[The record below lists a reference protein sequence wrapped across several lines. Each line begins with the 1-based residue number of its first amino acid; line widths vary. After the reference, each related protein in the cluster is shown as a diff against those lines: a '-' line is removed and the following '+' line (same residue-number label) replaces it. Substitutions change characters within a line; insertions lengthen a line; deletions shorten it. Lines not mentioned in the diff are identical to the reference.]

1 MQAYRIPIEIPMK
14 TLLQIQ
20 TSMFSSGGESSR
32 LAAQCVAQ
40 WRKANPAGRV
50 VVRDIGRDPVPHLT
64 AERFQ
69 SFLAQADARTAEQH
83 AVAGYSDTLIDE
95 LRQAD
100 GIVLGL
106 PMHNFGVPSTLKAYF
121 DHIARAGVTFSYT
134 EKGPQGLLTGKKA
147 YVFATRGGLYQGTPL
162 DTQTS
167 YVRDFLRFLGIDD
180 VEFVYAEGLAMGDAA
195 KSEALAKAG
204 RVIQSLSARELA
216 HVPFAA

>member
-1 MQAYRIPIEIPMK
+1 MK

-32 LAAQCVAQ
+32 LAEQFVAE

-50 VVRDIGRDPVPHLT
+50 MVRDIGRDPVPHLT

-69 SFLAQADARTAEQH
+69 SFLANPDARTADQH
-83 AVAGYSDTLIDE
+83 AVAGFSDALIEE

-100 GIVLGL
+100 VIVLGL
-106 PMHNFGVPSTLKAYF
+106 PMYNFGVPSTLKAYF
-121 DHIARAGVTFSYT
+121 DHVARSGVTFRYT

-147 YVFATRGGLYQGTPL
+147 YVFATRGGLYVGTPL

-180 VEFVYAEGLAMGDAA
+180 VEFVYAEGLAMGDTA
-195 KSEALAKAG
+195 KSEALARAG
-204 RVIQSLSARELA
+204 NAIQSLSARELA